1 MARTSLGE
9 DSLSLDVIARAAL
22 RIIDSEGADALNFR
36 RLGKELGVAHMT
48 VYRRLAD
55 LKVPLD
61 GCVLDYVVGT
71 IPQLDPEA
79 SWADA
84 TEARFTALYEIIVA
98 HPGIVAMRRGGPWL
112 GPRVMQ
118 KLIEP
123 QLAANLAAGMTPD
136 QMVRA
141 YRRMY
146 LFTLG
151 CACFTDHATPDA
163 VVNRTRAAL
172 AALPP
177 EHFPAA
183 TGNAEAILKGVVD
196 HEVFYG
202 GLRQLIRAA
211 DPGLGT

>member
-1 MARTSLGE
+1 MARPSLGE

-22 RIIDSEGADALNFR
+22 RIIDHEGADALNFR

-55 LKVPLD
+55 HKVPLD
-61 GCVLDYVVGT
+61 GCVLDYLIGT
-71 IPQLDPEA
+71 IPQLDPA
-79 SWADA
+79 ATWADA
-84 TEARFTALYEIIVA
+84 TEARFTALYELIVA

-112 GPRVMQ
+112 GPNVMQ
-118 KLIEP
+118 RLVEP
-123 QLAANLAAGMTPD
+123 QLAANVAAGMTPD
-136 QMVRA
+136 QTVRA

-151 CACFTDHATPDA
+151 CACFTDHTTPDA
-163 VVNRTRAAL
+163 VVQRTRAAIAQL
-172 AALPP
+172 LP
-177 EHFPAA
+177 EQFPAV
-183 TGNAEAILKGVVD
+183 TRHVEPILKGVVD

-211 DPGLGT
+211 DPGLGD

>member
-1 MARTSLGE
+1 MARPSLGE

-22 RIIDSEGADALNFR
+22 RIVDSEGVDALNFR

-55 LKVPLD
+55 YKVPLD
-61 GCVLDYVVGT
+61 GCVLDYVVGS
-71 IPQLDPEA
+71 IPQLPADA
-79 SWADA
+79 TWADA
-84 TEARFTALYEIIVA
+84 TEARFTALYELLVA

-118 KLIEP
+118 RLIEP

-151 CACFTDHATPDA
+151 CACFTDHGTPEA
-163 VVNRTRAAL
+163 VVQRTKAAVS
-172 AALPP
+172 ALPADL
-177 EHFPAA
+177 FPAV
-183 TGNAEAILKGVVD
+183 TGHSEAILKGVID

-211 DPGLGT
+211 DPGLE

>member
-1 MARTSLGE
+1 
-9 DSLSLDVIARAAL
+9 LSLDVIARAAL
-22 RIIDSEGADALNFR
+22 RIIDNEGVDALNFR

-55 LKVPLD
+55 NKVPLD

-71 IPQLDPEA
+71 IPQLPLDA
-79 SWADA
+79 TWADA
-84 TEARFTALYEIIVA
+84 TEARFTALYELIVA

-118 KLIEP
+118 RLIEP

-151 CACFTDHATPDA
+151 CACFTDHATADA
-163 VVNRTRAAL
+163 VVQRTRAAMGV
-172 AALPP
+172 LPP
-177 EHFPAA
+177 ELFPAV
-183 TGNAEAILKGVVD
+183 TGNFEAILKGVVD

-211 DPGLGT
+211 DPGLND

>member
-1 MARTSLGE
+1 MARPSLGE

-61 GCVLDYVVGT
+61 GCVLDYLADA
-71 IPQLDPEA
+71 IPQLDGRS

-98 HPGIVAMRRGGPWL
+98 HPGVVAMRRGGPWL

-118 KLIEP
+118 RVIEP

-146 LFTLG
+146 LFTVG
-151 CACFTDHATPDA
+151 CACLTDFATPDA
-163 VVNRTRAAL
+163 VVQRTSAAL
-172 AALPP
+172 SALPP
-177 EHFPAA
+177 EDFPAV
-183 TGNAEAILKGVVD
+183 TENVDAILKGVVD

-211 DPGLGT
+211 DPGQGN

>member
-1 MARTSLGE
+1 MARPSLGE
-9 DSLSLDVIARAAL
+9 DSLSLDVIARASL
-22 RIIDSEGADALNFR
+22 RIVDSEGADALNFR

-61 GCVLDYVVGT
+61 GCVLDYLADS
-71 IPQLDPEA
+71 IPQLDPQA

-98 HPGIVAMRRGGPWL
+98 HPGVVAMRRGGPWL

-151 CACFTDHATPDA
+151 CACFTDHATPEA

-177 EHFPAA
+177 ERFPAA
-183 TGNAEAILKGVVD
+183 TGNVEAILKGVVD

-211 DPGLGT
+211 DPGLGN

>member
-1 MARTSLGE
+1 MARPSLGE
-9 DSLSLDVIARAAL
+9 DSLSLDVIARASL
-22 RIIDSEGADALNFR
+22 RIIDSEGSDALNFR

-61 GCVLDYVVGT
+61 GCVLDYLADS

-98 HPGIVAMRRGGPWL
+98 HPGVVAMRRGGPWL

-177 EHFPAA
+177 ERFPAA
-183 TGNAEAILKGVVD
+183 TGNVEAILKGVID

-211 DPGLGT
+211 DPGLGN

>member
-1 MARTSLGE
+1 MARPSLGE

-22 RIIDSEGADALNFR
+22 SIIDSEGADALNFR

-48 VYRRLAD
+48 VYRRLAEH
-55 LKVPLD
+55 KVPLD

-71 IPQLDPEA
+71 IPQLPPDA
-79 SWADA
+79 TWADA
-84 TEARFTALYEIIVA
+84 TEARFTALYELIVA
-98 HPGIVAMRRGGPWL
+98 HPGIVGFRRGGPWL
-112 GPRVMQ
+112 GPKVMQ
-118 KLIEP
+118 RLIEP

-151 CACFTDHATPDA
+151 CACFTDYSTPDT
-163 VVNRTRAAL
+163 VVQRTRAAL
-172 AALPP
+172 AVLPP
-177 EHFPAA
+177 EQFPAV
-183 TGNAEAILKGVVD
+183 TGHPEAILKGVVD

-211 DPGLGT
+211 DPGGG

>member
-1 MARTSLGE
+1 MARPSLGE

-55 LKVPLD
+55 YKVPLD
-61 GCVLDYVVGT
+61 GCVLDYVAGT
-71 IPQLDPEA
+71 IPQLPADA
-79 SWADA
+79 TWADA
-84 TEARFTALYEIIVA
+84 TEARFTALYELIVA
-98 HPGIVAMRRGGPWL
+98 HPGIVGFRRGGPWL
-112 GPRVMQ
+112 GPKVMQ
-118 KLIEP
+118 QLIEP

-151 CACFTDHATPDA
+151 CACFTDHSMADA
-163 VVNRTRAAL
+163 VVQRTRAAI
-172 AALPP
+172 AILPP
-177 EHFPAA
+177 EQFPAV
-183 TGNAEAILKGVVD
+183 TGNPEAILKGVVD

-211 DPGLGT
+211 DPGGG

>member
-1 MARTSLGE
+1 MARPSLGE

-211 DPGLGT
+211 DPGLGN

>member
-1 MARTSLGE
+1 MARPLVGD

-22 RIIDSEGADALNFR
+22 RIVDAEGADALNFR
-36 RLGKELGVAHMT
+36 RLGRELGVAHMT

-55 LKVPLD
+55 AKVPLD
-61 GCVLDYVVGT
+61 GCVLDYLVGT
-71 IPQLDPEA
+71 VPQLPGDA

-84 TEARFTALYEIIVA
+84 TEARFTALYELMVA

-112 GPRVMQ
+112 GPQVMRR
-118 KLIEP
+118 LIEP

-151 CACFTDHATPDA
+151 CACFTDHATPE
-163 VVNRTRAAL
+163 VVVSRTRAAI

-177 EHFPAA
+177 EQFPAV
-183 TGNAEAILKGVVD
+183 TGHPEAVLRGVVD
-196 HEVFYG
+196 HEVFHG

-211 DPGLGT
+211 DPGGGG

>member
-1 MARTSLGE
+1 M
-9 DSLSLDVIARAAL
+9 SLDVIARAAL
-22 RIIDSEGADALNFR
+22 RIIDSEGPDALNFR
-36 RLGKELGVAHMT
+36 RLGRELQVAHMT

-55 LKVPLD
+55 LRVPLD
-61 GCVLDYVVGT
+61 GCVLDYVVDT
-71 IPQLDPEA
+71 IPQFGPEA
-79 SWADA
+79 TWADA
-84 TEARFTALYEIIVA
+84 TEARFVALYDLMVA
-98 HPGIVAMRRGGPWL
+98 HPGVVSMRRGGPWL
-112 GPRVMQ
+112 GPKVMR

-151 CACFTDHATPDA
+151 CACFTDHALPDA
-163 VVNRTRAAL
+163 VVTRTRAAIAL
-172 AALPP
+172 LPP
-177 EHFPAA
+177 EQFPAVTA
-183 TGNAEAILKGVVD
+183 HADAVLRGVVD

-211 DPGLGT
+211 DPGGG

>member
-1 MARTSLGE
+1 MARPSLGE

-71 IPQLDPEA
+71 VPELDPHS
-79 SWADA
+79 SWADS
-84 TEARFTALYEIIVA
+84 TEARFTALYEVIVA

-118 KLIEP
+118 RLIEP

-151 CACFTDHATPDA
+151 CACFTDHSAPES
-163 VVNRTRAAL
+163 VVQRTRAAL
-172 AALPP
+172 GALPP
-177 EHFPAA
+177 DQFPAS
-183 TGNAEAILKGVVD
+183 TGNVEAILKGVVD

-211 DPGLGT
+211 DPGLGG

>member
-1 MARTSLGE
+1 MARPSLGE

-22 RIIDSEGADALNFR
+22 RIIDSEGSDALNFR

-61 GCVLDYVVGT
+61 GCVLDYLADS
-71 IPQLDPEA
+71 IPQLDPQA

-151 CACFTDHATPDA
+151 CACFTDHATPEA
-163 VVNRTRAAL
+163 VVSRTRAAL

-177 EHFPAA
+177 ERFPAA
-183 TGNAEAILKGVVD
+183 TENVEAILKGVVD

-202 GLRQLIRAA
+202 GLRHLIRAA
-211 DPGLGT
+211 DPGLGN

>member
-1 MARTSLGE
+1 
-9 DSLSLDVIARAAL
+9 LSLDVIARAAL
-22 RIIDSEGADALNFR
+22 RIIDSEGSDALNFR

-61 GCVLDYVVGT
+61 GCVLDYLADS
-71 IPQLDPEA
+71 IPQLDPKA

-84 TEARFTALYEIIVA
+84 TETRFTALYEIIVA

-118 KLIEP
+118 RLIEP

-151 CACFTDHATPDA
+151 CACFTDHATPEA

-172 AALPP
+172 AVLPP

-183 TGNAEAILKGVVD
+183 TGNVEAILKGVID

-211 DPGLGT
+211 DPGLGN

>member
-1 MARTSLGE
+1 MARPSLGE

-22 RIIDSEGADALNFR
+22 GIIDSEGADALNFR

-48 VYRRLAD
+48 VYRRLAEH
-55 LKVPLD
+55 KVPLD

-71 IPQLDPEA
+71 IPQLPADA
-79 SWADA
+79 TWADA
-84 TEARFTALYEIIVA
+84 TEARFTALYELIVA
-98 HPGIVAMRRGGPWL
+98 HPGIVGFRRGGPWL
-112 GPRVMQ
+112 GPKVMQ
-118 KLIEP
+118 RLIEP

-151 CACFTDHATPDA
+151 CACFTDHSTADA
-163 VVNRTRAAL
+163 VVQRTRAAM

-177 EHFPAA
+177 EQFPAV
-183 TGNAEAILKGVVD
+183 TGHPEAILRGVVD

-211 DPGLGT
+211 DPGGG

>member
-1 MARTSLGE
+1 MARPSLGE

-71 IPQLDPEA
+71 IPQLDPHS
-79 SWADA
+79 SWADS
-84 TEARFTALYEIIVA
+84 TEARFTALYEVIVA

-118 KLIEP
+118 RLIEP

-151 CACFTDHATPDA
+151 CACFTDHSMPEA
-163 VVNRTRAAL
+163 VVQRTRAAL
-172 AALPP
+172 GALPP
-177 EHFPAA
+177 DLFPAA
-183 TGNAEAILKGVVD
+183 TGNVEAILKGVVD

-211 DPGLGT
+211 DPGLGG

>member
-1 MARTSLGE
+1 MARPSLGE

-22 RIIDSEGADALNFR
+22 RIIDSEGSDALNFR

-61 GCVLDYVVGT
+61 GCVLDYLADS
-71 IPQLDPEA
+71 IPQLDPKA

-98 HPGIVAMRRGGPWL
+98 HPGVVAMRRGGPWL

-118 KLIEP
+118 MLIEP

-151 CACFTDHATPDA
+151 CACFTDHATPEA

-172 AALPP
+172 AVLPP

-183 TGNAEAILKGVVD
+183 TGNVEAILKGVID

-211 DPGLGT
+211 DPGLGN

>member
-1 MARTSLGE
+1 MARPSLGE

-22 RIIDSEGADALNFR
+22 SIIDSEGADALNFR

-48 VYRRLAD
+48 VYRRLAEH
-55 LKVPLD
+55 KVPLD

-71 IPQLDPEA
+71 IPQLPADA
-79 SWADA
+79 TWADA
-84 TEARFTALYEIIVA
+84 TEARFTALYELIVA
-98 HPGIVAMRRGGPWL
+98 HPGIVGFRRGGPWL
-112 GPRVMQ
+112 GPKVMQ
-118 KLIEP
+118 RLIEP

-151 CACFTDHATPDA
+151 CACFTDHSTADA
-163 VVNRTRAAL
+163 VVQRTRAAM

-177 EHFPAA
+177 EQFPAV
-183 TGNAEAILKGVVD
+183 TGHPEAILRGVVD

-211 DPGLGT
+211 DPGGN